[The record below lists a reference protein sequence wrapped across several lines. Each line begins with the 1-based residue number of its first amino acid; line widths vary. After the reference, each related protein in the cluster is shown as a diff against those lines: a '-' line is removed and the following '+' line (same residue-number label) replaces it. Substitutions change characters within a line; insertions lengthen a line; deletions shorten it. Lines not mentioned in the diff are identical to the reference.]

1 MDMGCCV
8 LASSWLS
15 VVSDSHHV
23 RGYGVRTMLPV
34 LSQEL
39 GLLALQRLASGNT
52 ENDCEEADQG
62 GRVRSR
68 PQWQH

>member
-1 MDMGCCV
+1 VDMGCCV

-15 VVSDSHHV
+15 VVSDSHV
-23 RGYGVRTMLPV
+23 QSCGVRTMLNV

-52 ENDCEEADQG
+52 ENDYEEADQG
-62 GRVRSR
+62 GRVQSR

>member
-1 MDMGCCV
+1 VDMECCV

-15 VVSDSHHV
+15 VVSDSHV
-23 RGYGVRTMLPV
+23 RAYGVRTMLTV